1 MIRSPRARYRRAF
14 ILSLYLFAAPVAA
27 GNEVLHAP
35 PEESLVS
42 ALENMQRGAFDDALA
57 DLNTTIARQPDFRLA
72 HYLREKLLPIG
83 TAEKQPELV
92 DEALLRW
99 SHYLSMPPPEA
110 KPSAVWRLAPRFRH
124 VVVVDL
130 SRHRL
135 YLWRNDGENLT
146 LVADFYA
153 SIGRGGIGKE
163 TEGDLRTP
171 LGVYHVT
178 EFKSDDEL
186 PELYGDGAFPVNYP
200 NDLDRLRG
208 RTGYGIWIHGVPR
221 DTYSREPLTSE
232 GCVVI
237 ANSDLQWL
245 RDYLRPG
252 LTPVVLTDELAW
264 LTPRES
270 RARREELTRALEAW
284 RESLESGKTERLLA
298 HYAADFVSET
308 GLDKT
313 AFVERMSKPP
323 VAPGGNE
330 VSIYPYP
337 GEDRKVLIQIE
348 ENASRREQLWRRDSA
363 FGWRIVYEGRVGG

>member
-1 MIRSPRARYRRAF
+1 MIRSPRIRHRWAF
-14 ILSLYLFAAPVAA
+14 ALSLCLFAAPVSA
-27 GNEVLHAP
+27 GGGVLHAP
-35 PEESLVS
+35 PEKSLVS
-42 ALENMQRGAFDDALA
+42 ALGNLQRGAVDDALA

-72 HYLREKLLPIG
+72 HYLREKLLPIDV
-83 TAEKQPELV
+83 AEDRPELI

-110 KPSAVWRLAPRFRH
+110 APSAVWRLAPRFRH

-135 YLWRNDGENLT
+135 YLWRNDGEDLT

-153 SIGRGGIGKE
+153 SIGRGGVGKE

-178 EFKSDDEL
+178 EYKPDETL

-200 NDLDRLRG
+200 NALDRLRG

-221 DTYSREPLTSE
+221 DTYSREPFTSE

-264 LTPRES
+264 LTPRELQT
-270 RARREELTRALEAW
+270 RRDELTAALAAW
-284 RESLESGKTERLLA
+284 RKSLKSGETERLLA
-298 HYAADFVSET
+298 HYAADFVSAGGLNKREFAQRARGEPGPVDPET
-308 GLDKT
+308 I
-313 AFVERMSKPP
+313 
-323 VAPGGNE
+323 
-330 VSIYPYP
+330 SIYPYP
-337 GEDRKVLIQIE
+337 GEDRGVLVEFERGAGRGQ
-348 ENASRREQLWRRDSA
+348 QLWRRDPG
-363 FGWRIVYEGRVGG
+363 FGWRIAFEN